1 MQEKIISTP
10 EDRGNSGLEIVESP
24 KKGKKLLIGLLLFL
38 VAGLI
43 VTMGFHLNV
52 LEFLKKLWMLQEY
65 VRFLPSPGKHSG
77 FGLLFLL
84 GLLTSVHCLGMCGG
98 IVISQTINDST
109 GVKRYK
115 NGTLINPW
123 IYPTLLYN
131 SGRVIAYTLVG
142 AIIGGIGQAVT
153 LMGIWKGIVPFIGGL
168 FMLIMGI
175 NLLGI
180 FPELRRFNL
189 RMPTFAFKKIR
200 SHHYGPF
207 FIGILNGLMPC
218 GPLQIVQLYA
228 LSTGSMIL
236 GALSMF
242 CFAMGTVP
250 LLFSFGVLSTK
261 LNNKHTGGIMKIS
274 AILVIILGV
283 VMMGRGLDL
292 FGVKAFPDKNVIK
305 VDACVSHIE
314 GNIQTV
320 TSSIQSDRFP
330 AIAVQKAIPV
340 RWIIKVDRSNLNGC
354 NDAITIPRL
363 KIERKLHVGDNFIE
377 FTPRETGEIIYT
389 CWMGMIK
396 SKITVVEDIKG
407 LKIK

>member
-1 MQEKIISTP
+1 MQEKVISTP
-10 EDRGNSGLEIVESP
+10 DDRGNSNLKTTENP
-24 KKGKKLLIGLLLFL
+24 KKALKLLIGILT
-38 VAGLI
+38 VLI
-43 VTMGFHLNV
+43 VGIIVTLALHVNALG
-52 LEFLKKLWMLQEY
+52 FLKKLWMLQEY
-65 VRFLPSPGKHSG
+65 AHFLPSPGKHSG
-77 FGLLFLL
+77 FGLLFML
-84 GLLTSVHCLGMCGG
+84 GLLTSFHCLGMCGG
-98 IVISQTINDST
+98 IIISQTINDSN
-109 GVKRYK
+109 GMKRAEAK
-115 NGTLINPW
+115 AW

-142 AIIGGIGQAVT
+142 AIIGGVGQAIT
-153 LMGIWKGIVPFIGGL
+153 LIGIWKGIVPFIGGL

-180 FPELRRFNL
+180 FPLLRRFNL
-189 RMPTFAFKKIR
+189 SMPSFAFKKIR

-274 AILVIILGV
+274 AILVMILGV
-283 VMMGRGLDL
+283 VMMGRGLAL
-292 FGVKAFPDKNVIK
+292 SGVKPSPDKNVIS
-305 VDACVSHIE
+305 VDTCVSHVK

-320 TSSIQSDRFP
+320 TTSIQSDRLP
-330 AIAVQKAIPV
+330 AIVVQKAIPV
-340 RWIIKVDRSNLNGC
+340 RWIMKVDRDNLNGC
-354 NDAITIPRL
+354 NHAITIPKL
-363 KIERKLHVGDNFIE
+363 KIEGTLQVGENLIE
-377 FTPRETGEIIYT
+377 FTPQETGDIIYT

-396 SKITVVEDIKG
+396 SKITVVEDIKK
-407 LKIK
+407 LKFR